1 MPIAM
6 TLLYLSYAVAGSC
19 LYLFSRQ
26 SSIRTAAFLYV
37 AGLIFLPVGLY
48 PHPSPV
54 PQFPYW
60 IIGIAWPSNMLVTKA
75 WIVPLVTLGGAILF
89 GRQAYRPI
97 RFTLWD
103 GAMLGW
109 CLWPLAQSLLRTEAN
124 PPGWLASLYLIGSWG
139 APWLIGRMLFGTAE
153 GRKELLRALAILTLC
168 LLPIA
173 IIEGLIGPSFYGWL
187 WHRPPF
193 EDIGAPRYIG
203 FRPVAFFE
211 DGNQYGIWLACAS
224 LAALGLVGR
233 DERQPGA
240 FPAKP
245 VTAILC
251 AMTIAAQSVGAIA
264 LLIVGAALLK
274 FRALRKGMRRAMLP
288 IAAVAMV
295 GAGLYASGILS
306 VEKVGQWGPAHRVVG
321 LFKDAG
327 RQSLPW
333 RVMQDQKA
341 LPLIGATPI
350 AGSGKWD
357 WWFSLRSRPWGF
369 PLLLVGQ
376 YGLIGLMLMLAALA
390 GPAVKTFFTTGDS
403 NRHDRRSLALALV
416 AMMAL
421 CDALLNSFIFLPW
434 IAISASLI
442 SDDPPRKGYRKR
454 ATQTQ
459 SSA

>member
-1 MPIAM
+1 MTGAM

-19 LYLFSRQ
+19 VYLFSRQ
-26 SSIRTAAFLYV
+26 SSIRVAACLYV
-37 AGLIFLPVGLY
+37 AGLIFLPVGFY
-48 PHPSPV
+48 PHLSEV

-60 IIGIAWPSNMLVTKA
+60 IIGIAWPSDMLVTKA
-75 WIVPLVTLGGAILF
+75 WIVPLVTLGGAILL

-97 RFTLWD
+97 HFTVWD

-109 CLWPLAQSLLRTEAN
+109 CLWPMAQGLFQAEAN
-124 PPGWLASLYLIGSWG
+124 PPGWLASVYLLGSWG

-153 GRKELLRALAILTLC
+153 GRKELMRALAILTVC

-173 IIEGLIGPSFYGWL
+173 VIEGLFGPHFYQWL

-193 EDIGAPRYIG
+193 ADIGTPRYIG
-203 FRPVAFFE
+203 FRPIAFFE

-224 LAALGLVGR
+224 LAALGLIGR
-233 DERQPGA
+233 NEAQRGA
-240 FPAKP
+240 LPAKAIA
-245 VTAILC
+245 AILC
-251 AMTIAAQSVGAIA
+251 AMTIAAQSVGAIL

-274 FRALRKGMRRAMLP
+274 LRMLRQGVRRAVLP
-288 IAAVAMV
+288 IVAIVMV
-295 GAGLYASGILS
+295 GAGLYGSGILRVHN
-306 VEKVGQWGPAHRVVG
+306 VEKWGPARQVVG

-341 LPLIGATPI
+341 LPLIGDAPVI
-350 AGSGKWD
+350 GSGRWD
-357 WWFSLRSRPWGF
+357 WSLSLGSRPWGF
-369 PLLLVGQ
+369 PLLVIGQ
-376 YGLIGLMLMLAALA
+376 YGLIGLALMLVAMV
-390 GPAVKTFFTTGDS
+390 GPVVATFLTTGDA
-403 NRHDRRSLALALV
+403 NRHERRKLALAIA

-442 SDDPPRKGYRKR
+442 SDDAPKDSALSRKPHIKSKG
-454 ATQTQ
+454 
-459 SSA
+459 